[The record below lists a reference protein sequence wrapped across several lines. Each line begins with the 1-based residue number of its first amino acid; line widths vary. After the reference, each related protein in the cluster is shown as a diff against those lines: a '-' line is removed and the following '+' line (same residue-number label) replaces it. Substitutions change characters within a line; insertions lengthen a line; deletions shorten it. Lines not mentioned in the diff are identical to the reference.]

1 MVSCAKS
8 GPDVNRCSLL
18 HAPLGLACLGSPGGK
33 SKKLEW
39 GEAGPVSTAPTLAVF
54 SGPATQIGLA
64 LASIPSQAGPQE
76 AADWPLDTLPL
87 KLISV
92 IIGRLALSLMEILLC
107 LVAPSLTGSWPGRD
121 ICSPFLQ
128 CSLSLSLR
136 LGQSL
141 E

>member
-1 MVSCAKS
+1 M
-8 GPDVNRCSLL
+8 LL
-18 HAPLGLACLGSPGGK
+18 WGWLGLTRREEQKAGVGRGWPRIHGPHPSCLLRPCH
-33 SKKLEW
+33 
-39 GEAGPVSTAPTLAVF
+39 
-54 SGPATQIGLA
+54 QIGLA

-87 KLISV
+87 KLLSV
-92 IIGRLALSLMEILLC
+92 IIGRLALSLMEVLLC

-121 ICSPFLQ
+121 LCSPFLQ